1 MQKNYNQKLLKQNKQ
16 NKEIHVGLLEMP
28 RTMIAFQGGAY
39 GSYLRW
45 ILYTLLIDK
54 PIQSPFKKKS
64 TSHNVSYLDNYL
76 IEQGFVTKQHVTINQ
91 LLENNNLKLSTIHPV
106 LTFGMDF
113 LEEIDKISN
122 LVDRVIIPYIDH
134 STYLLGVHNY
144 LYKIWDDMWSG
155 ALEYAD
161 REDLRKGW
169 GVDTTTNLDTVPR
182 WVLREHHSINIFN
195 SWENQCGW
203 FAPAKFSKTN
213 CQYVFISDLFYNFL
227 GTIESIKQFLGIEWI
242 RDPAELLPYHKN
254 NIATQKYKAQD
265 IIATQILQSVSNDVN
280 FTWNASDITL
290 YTEAYIQRALQQ
302 QGILLQCNGLNNFP
316 TSTNK
321 LIEVFE

>member
-1 MQKNYNQKLLKQNKQ
+1 M
-16 NKEIHVGLLEMP
+16 GLLEIP
-28 RTMIAFQGGAY
+28 KTMIAFQGGAY
-39 GSYLRW
+39 GYYLKW
-45 ILYTLLIDK
+45 ILYTLLVDK
-54 PIQSPFKKKS
+54 PMQSPFEKS
-64 TSHNVSYLDNYL
+64 TSHDVSYLDPKL
-76 IEQGFVTKQHVTINQ
+76 IQEGFVTKKLVILDQ

-106 LTFGMDF
+106 TTFGMDF
-113 LEEIDKISN
+113 LEEVDKISK

-144 LYKIWDDMWSG
+144 LYKIWDDMWTG
-155 ALEYAD
+155 ALAYVD
-161 REDLRKGW
+161 REDLKKGW
-169 GVDTTTNLDTVPR
+169 GVDTTVDLNTVPR
-182 WVLREHHSINIFN
+182 CILREHHSINIFN

-227 GTIESIKQFLGIEWI
+227 GTIESIKQFLGVEWI
-242 RDPAELLPYHKN
+242 RDPIELLPYHKI
-254 NIATQKYKAQD
+254 NISNQQYKNQD

-290 YTEAYIQRALQQ
+290 YTEAFIQRALQQ
-302 QGILLQCNGLNNFP
+302 QGIVLQCNGLNNFP
-316 TSTNK
+316 TSTNE

>member
-54 PIQSPFKKKS
+54 PIQSPFKKS

-316 TSTNK
+316 TSTDE